1 MKTALIIVSL
11 LFAANS
17 WSGDRRLQ
25 QVLQST
31 KSGEPVFEVYGLGQ
45 KCHTDKSD
53 NKVVRCKCTL
63 YRENGTVVPNCFL
76 CSDSGVYCSTDYI
89 AYPWK
94 P

>member
-31 KSGEPVFEVYGLGQ
+31 KSGEPVFDVYGLGS
-45 KCHTDKSD
+45 KCHVDKHG
-53 NKVVRCKCTL
+53 CKCTL

-76 CSDSGVYCSTDYI
+76 CSDSGVYCSTGYT